1 MKVFFGI
8 KRFWQIPRREKQLFF
23 EAVYFLL
30 LYKWQKRQKA
40 FKELVLLLGKL
51 NAEAVGVEAQDE
63 AFYGHLRRALSRA
76 MKALPVDMKCYE
88 QALAA
93 KRMSRRR
100 QQPLTVYFGVKKEG
114 AEELKAHAWTQWENR
129 FVTGKTGHKQYEIVA
144 FYN

>member
-1 MKVFFGI
+1 MFFGI
-8 KRFWQIPRREKQLFF
+8 KRFWQIPGREKQLFF

-30 LYKWQKRQKA
+30 LYKWQKRRKA

-51 NAEAVGVEAQDE
+51 NAAPAADEVQDE
-63 AFYGHLRRALSRA
+63 TFYGHLRRAISRA

-100 QQPLTVYFGVKKEG
+100 QQPLTVYFGVKKER

-129 FVTGKTGHKQYEIVA
+129 FVTGKIGHKQYEIVA